1 MKDTL
6 NKIKNEKGFSLV
18 ELLVAITVLAIGLL
32 GVAGLQGST
41 IRRNVAAM
49 RNTEA
54 VALLEDEIENIRNT
68 PFGNIDSAAGTD
80 LVTDT
85 IFTRTVTVQDG
96 VPIVGSTKTIT
107 VQVSWSDSGYHA
119 LSFKTVVSN

>member
-1 MKDTL
+1 MEEIR

-32 GVAGLQGST
+32 GIAGLQGST

-54 VALLEDEIENIRNT
+54 TALVEAGIERIRSRPYTSIVNSSDVN
-68 PFGNIDSAAGTD
+68 G
-80 LVTDT
+80 
-85 IFTRTVTVQDG
+85 IFTRTVTVQDDE
-96 VPIVGSTKTIT
+96 PIAGTKTIT
-107 VQVSWSDSGYHA
+107 VKVSWSDPADHA
-119 LSFKTVVSN
+119 FSFKTVMSN